1 MRELNFVDAAQVSG
15 GWYASAILEEA
26 SFGALVGLLA
36 AATTPGLALS
46 TGITYGAA
54 IGAGV
59 GFTYAVAF
67 ELDYYLWTNYPL

>member
-1 MRELNFVDAAQVSG
+1 MRELHSVEARQVSG
-15 GWYASAILEEA
+15 GWYASAVLEEA

-36 AATTPGLALS
+36 AATMPELALT

-54 IGAGV
+54 IGAGI
-59 GFTYAVAF
+59 GLSYAVAF